1 MSDLPHYLSIIMH
14 YQSWWIGHF
23 VHGGFWLYGLNDNPE
38 QELRSSLII
47 IDICS
52 LFFIFLPGLIFITL
66 LYLSG
71 RKKPGVYRTDVDLVA
86 ALGKSFV
93 QSSWISYSA
102 ELLPSPL
109 CFFFYYHYYKYQNP
123 GSFAFVRKHTLVV
136 CCMVLFIASKSRLKS
151 KLVRYGGSD

>member
-86 ALGKSFV
+86 APGKSFV

-109 CFFFYYHYYKYQNP
+109 WFFFFIIIIINTKIQAHSRSCANIHWL
-123 GSFAFVRKHTLVV
+123 FVVWFFLLHQ
-136 CCMVLFIASKSRLKS
+136 SRVWNRS
-151 KLVRYGGSD
+151 